1 MAKLSPDQ
9 LDPRNNLQWYTR
21 SALRNADVWTP
32 ANIRKEYSRLRDIA
46 EKRLKRLAI
55 SEPESFAYKQNIGK
69 YAPVRELT
77 TEEARALMPELARF
91 IAAKTGTVRGIR
103 QAEAKAVKSL
113 REQGFAVTK
122 ENIKDFGKYMQAWKE
137 SQKGRKRGLVTSGD
151 AAESYEFF
159 EQNKIPLSEI
169 KDDFNKWVKAQK
181 RLETYTK
188 KQNKKGGVTS
198 KQILDEFH
206 RLLEKK

>member
-9 LDPRNNLQWYTR
+9 LDPRNNLQWYSR

-55 SEPESFAYKQNIGK
+55 AEPESFAYKQNIGK

-77 TEEARALMPELARF
+77 TEEARVLMPELARF

-103 QAEAKAVKSL
+103 QAEVKAVKSL

-122 ENIKDFGKYMQAWKE
+122 ENIKDFGKYMQAWKD

-181 RLETYTK
+181 RIETYTK

-198 KQILDEFH
+198 KDILDEFH
-206 RLLEKK
+206 RLIKKK